1 MKYCITISTIL
12 FCLNSFSQN
21 RINIDNI
28 SLVQKDSKSL
38 ELLIPKNGLD
48 TGDYNKKKRIAVY
61 ENNIVMIKD
70 DKGRKTILSNPI
82 SFIEGFCNS
91 NKSDLNS
98 IISINSREYF
108 LEVTYIY
115 PDGSQRIQT
124 KSLVVK

>member
-1 MKYCITISTIL
+1 MKYYIALSTIM

-21 RINIDNI
+21 KINIDDI

-61 ENNIVMIKD
+61 ENNIVILKD
-70 DKGRKTILSNPI
+70 KKGRKTILSNPI
-82 SFIEGFCNS
+82 SSIEGFCNS

-98 IISINSREYF
+98 TISINTREYF

-124 KSLVVK
+124 KSLVIK

>member
-1 MKYCITISTIL
+1 MKYYIALSTIM

-21 RINIDNI
+21 KINIDDI
-28 SLVQKDSKSL
+28 SLVQKDSRSL

-61 ENNIVMIKD
+61 ENNIVILKD
-70 DKGRKTILSNPI
+70 KKGRKTILSNPI
-82 SFIEGFCNS
+82 SSIEGFCNS

-98 IISINSREYF
+98 IISINTREYF

-124 KSLVVK
+124 KSLVIK

>member
-1 MKYCITISTIL
+1 MKYCIAISTIL
-12 FCLNSFSQN
+12 FCVNSFSQN
-21 RINIDNI
+21 RIKIDDI

-38 ELLIPKNGLD
+38 QLLIPKNGLD

-82 SFIEGFCNS
+82 SSIEGFCNS

-115 PDGSQRIQT
+115 ADGSQRIQT
-124 KSLVVK
+124 ESLVVK

>member
-1 MKYCITISTIL
+1 MKYYIALSTIM
-12 FCLNSFSQN
+12 FCLNGFSQN
-21 RINIDNI
+21 KINIDDI

-61 ENNIVMIKD
+61 ENNIVILKD
-70 DKGRKTILSNPI
+70 KKGRKTILSYPI
-82 SFIEGFCNS
+82 SSIEGFCNS

-98 IISINSREYF
+98 IISINTREYF

-124 KSLVVK
+124 KSLVIK

>member
-1 MKYCITISTIL
+1 MKYFIALIIIL
-12 FCLNSFSQN
+12 FCMNSFSQN
-21 RINIDNI
+21 KINID
-28 SLVQKDSKSL
+28 D
-38 ELLIPKNGLD
+38 
-48 TGDYNKKKRIAVY
+48 
-61 ENNIVMIKD
+61 
-70 DKGRKTILSNPI
+70 I

-98 IISINSREYF
+98 IININTREYF